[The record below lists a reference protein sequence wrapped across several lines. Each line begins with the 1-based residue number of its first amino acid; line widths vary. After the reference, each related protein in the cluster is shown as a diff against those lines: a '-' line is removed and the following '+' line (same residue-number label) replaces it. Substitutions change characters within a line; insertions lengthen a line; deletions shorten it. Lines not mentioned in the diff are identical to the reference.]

1 MFVRTSYWETF
12 LCFFVLYAYL
22 CVCVTGKDRKGGM
35 PRERLYR
42 PIPENIVINTV
53 TFTMT
58 SVVMEKSACY
68 IPGSIDECWK
78 YPTPWMHL
86 SKMQYKEAVKKNKES
101 IH

>member
-1 MFVRTSYWETF
+1 MPGTSYCVCTCYLLGNILMF
-12 LCFFVLYAYL
+12 FFVLYAYL

-42 PIPENIVINTV
+42 PIPENFVINTA

-58 SVVMEKSACY
+58 SVVMEKSACN
-68 IPGSIDECWK
+68 IPGGIDECWK

-86 SKMQYKEAVKKNKES
+86 SKMQ
-101 IH
+101 

>member
-58 SVVMEKSACY
+58 SVVMEKSVFQEVLMSAGN
-68 IPGSIDECWK
+68 IPHPGCI
-78 YPTPWMHL
+78 
-86 SKMQYKEAVKKNKES
+86 
-101 IH
+101 